1 MIYGDH
7 NELIP
12 KKQKGIKGILAQI
25 GNTIKNIAISIG
37 RGIKSVGSRIGIWI
51 KGMNKWVKA
60 VIIML
65 FIIILCSV
73 ILVSKFVGDR
83 LSKIHFKDLDEGNLG
98 INSEVY
104 SEIEGLTEKE
114 YEQVMNILLLGSDS
128 KDMSN
133 QYDGN
138 SDAIMIISIN
148 PKFKSI
154 KLISIP
160 RDTAANIDG
169 FENRYKINAAFA
181 TGKEQLAVKTIN
193 ENFGLNLK
201 EYVTV
206 NISSMYDIINEIGG
220 VEVEITKEE
229 MNSINH
235 FVDMFYEFSGKP
247 TKKVTSYGKVT
258 LTGEQAAAHVKER
271 EAGYRSGTTDYGDFG
286 RTRRQRE
293 VLVAMLNKILTK
305 DLGEISRIMD
315 LILEQVT
322 TNVDVGKYMG
332 MLPELIANKDAYL
345 SSLTSVMI
353 PKNEYSEEILENGA
367 FLYVTDME
375 KAKKDF
381 IHYMYE
387 M

>member
-1 MIYGDH
+1 
-7 NELIP
+7 
-12 KKQKGIKGILAQI
+12 
-25 GNTIKNIAISIG
+25 
-37 RGIKSVGSRIGIWI
+37 
-51 KGMNKWVKA
+51 MNKWVKA

-206 NISSMYDIINEIGG
+206 NISSI
-220 VEVEITKEE
+220 V
-229 MNSINH
+229 
-235 FVDMFYEFSGKP
+235 
-247 TKKVTSYGKVT
+247 
-258 LTGEQAAAHVKER
+258 
-271 EAGYRSGTTDYGDFG
+271 
-286 RTRRQRE
+286 
-293 VLVAMLNKILTK
+293 
-305 DLGEISRIMD
+305 
-315 LILEQVT
+315 
-322 TNVDVGKYMG
+322 
-332 MLPELIANKDAYL
+332 
-345 SSLTSVMI
+345 
-353 PKNEYSEEILENGA
+353 
-367 FLYVTDME
+367 
-375 KAKKDF
+375 
-381 IHYMYE
+381 
-387 M
+387 

>member
-1 MIYGDH
+1 MIYDDQ
-7 NELIP
+7 NKLIP
-12 KKQKGIKGILAQI
+12 KKQNRVKKILTQI
-25 GNTIKNIAISIG
+25 ANTIKNIAVSIG
-37 RGIKSVGSRIGIWI
+37 RGIKSVLTGIGIRI

-60 VIIML
+60 VIIIL
-65 FIIILCSV
+65 LIIIVLAV
-73 ILVSKFVGDR
+73 TLVGKFVGDR
-83 LSKIHFKDLDEGNLG
+83 LSKIHFKDLDEENLG
-98 INSEVY
+98 INSELY
-104 SEIEGLTEKE
+104 SEVEGLTQKE
-114 YEQVMNILLLGSDS
+114 YDQVVNILLLGSDS
-128 KDMSN
+128 KDMSD
-133 QYDGN
+133 QYAGN

-148 PKFKSI
+148 PKYKSI

-201 EYVTV
+201 EYLTV

-220 VEVEITKEE
+220 IELEITKEE

-305 DLGEISRIMD
+305 DLGEISRIID
-315 LILEQVT
+315 LILAQVT
-322 TNVDVGKYMG
+322 TNMNVGKYMG
-332 MLPELIANKDAYL
+332 MLPELVANKDAYL
-345 SSLTSVMI
+345 NNLTSVMI
-353 PKNEYSEEILENGA
+353 PKNEYSEEILENGT

>member
-1 MIYGDH
+1 MIYDDQ
-7 NELIP
+7 NKLIP
-12 KKQKGIKGILAQI
+12 KKQKGIKKILTQVVE
-25 GNTIKNIAISIG
+25 GIKNVAVFIG
-37 RGIKSVGSRIGIWI
+37 RGIKEISIRI
-51 KGMNKWVKA
+51 KGMNKWAKIIISLV
-60 VIIML
+60 VIIM
-65 FIIILCSV
+65 ILTA

-98 INSEVY
+98 INTEVY
-104 SEIEGLTEKE
+104 SEIEGLTKKE
-114 YEQVMNILLLGSDS
+114 YDQVVNILLLGSDS
-128 KDMSN
+128 KDMSD

-160 RDTAANIDG
+160 RDTAANIAG

-193 ENFGLNLK
+193 ENFGLNIK

-206 NISSMYDIINEIGG
+206 NISSMYDVINEIGG
-220 VEVEITKEE
+220 VELEITKEE

-235 FVDMFYEFSGKP
+235 FVDMFYQFSGKP

-305 DLGEISRIMD
+305 DLGEISRIID

-322 TNVDVGKYMG
+322 TNINVGKYMG
-332 MLPELIANKDAYL
+332 MLPELVANKDAYL
-345 SSLTSVMI
+345 NNLTSVMI
-353 PKNEYSEEILENGA
+353 PKNEYSEEILENGT
-367 FLYVTDME
+367 FLYVTDLE

>member
-1 MIYGDH
+1 MIYDDQ
-7 NELIP
+7 NKLIP
-12 KKQKGIKGILAQI
+12 KKQKGIKKILTQVVE
-25 GNTIKNIAISIG
+25 GIKNVAVFIG
-37 RGIKSVGSRIGIWI
+37 RGIKEISIRI
-51 KGMNKWVKA
+51 KGMNKWAKIIISLV
-60 VIIML
+60 VIIM
-65 FIIILCSV
+65 ILTA

-98 INSEVY
+98 INTEMYSEV
-104 SEIEGLTEKE
+104 EGLTKKE
-114 YEQVMNILLLGSDS
+114 YDQVVNILLLGSDS
-128 KDMSN
+128 KDMSD

-160 RDTAANIDG
+160 RDTAANIAG

-193 ENFGLNLK
+193 ENFGLNIK

-220 VEVEITKEE
+220 VELEITKEE

-235 FVDMFYEFSGKP
+235 FVDMFYKFSGKP

-305 DLGEISRIMD
+305 DLGEISRIID

-322 TNVDVGKYMG
+322 TNINVGKYMG
-332 MLPELIANKDAYL
+332 MLPELVANKDAYL
-345 SSLTSVMI
+345 NNLTSVMI
-353 PKNEYSEEILENGA
+353 PKNEYSEEILENGT
-367 FLYVTDME
+367 FLYVTNLE

>member
-1 MIYGDH
+1 MIYDDQ
-7 NELIP
+7 NKLIP
-12 KKQKGIKGILAQI
+12 KKQKGIKKILTQVVE
-25 GNTIKNIAISIG
+25 GIKNVAVFIG
-37 RGIKSVGSRIGIWI
+37 RGIKEISIRI
-51 KGMNKWVKA
+51 KGMNKWAKIIISLV
-60 VIIML
+60 VIIM
-65 FIIILCSV
+65 ILTA

-98 INSEVY
+98 INTEVY
-104 SEIEGLTEKE
+104 SEIEGLTKKE
-114 YEQVMNILLLGSDS
+114 YDQVVNILLLGSDS
-128 KDMSN
+128 KDMSE

-160 RDTAANIDG
+160 RDTAANIAG

-193 ENFGLNLK
+193 ENFGLNIK

-206 NISSMYDIINEIGG
+206 NISSMYDVINEIGG
-220 VEVEITKEE
+220 VELEITKEE

-235 FVDMFYEFSGKP
+235 FVDMFYQFSGKP

-305 DLGEISRIMD
+305 DLGEISRIID

-322 TNVDVGKYMG
+322 TNINVGKYMG
-332 MLPELIANKDAYL
+332 MLPELVANKDAYL
-345 SSLTSVMI
+345 NNLTSVMI
-353 PKNEYSEEILENGA
+353 PKNEYSEEILENGT
-367 FLYVTDME
+367 FLYVTDLE

>member
-1 MIYGDH
+1 MIYDDQ
-7 NELIP
+7 NKLIP
-12 KKQKGIKGILAQI
+12 KKQKGIKKILTQVVE
-25 GNTIKNIAISIG
+25 GIKNVAVFIG
-37 RGIKSVGSRIGIWI
+37 RGIKEISIRI
-51 KGMNKWVKA
+51 KGMNKWAKIIISLL
-60 VIIML
+60 VIIM
-65 FIIILCSV
+65 ILTV

-98 INSEVY
+98 INNEVY
-104 SEIEGLTEKE
+104 SEVEGLTKKE
-114 YEQVMNILLLGSDS
+114 YDQVVNILLLGSDS

-148 PKFKSI
+148 PKYKSI

-160 RDTAANIDG
+160 RDTAVNIDG

-181 TGKEQLAVKTIN
+181 TGKEQLAVKTVN

-201 EYVTV
+201 EYLTV
-206 NISSMYDIINEIGG
+206 NISSMYDVINEIGG
-220 VEVEITKEE
+220 VELEITKEE

-235 FVDMFYEFSGKP
+235 FVDMFYQFSGKP

-322 TNVDVGKYMG
+322 TNINVGKYIG
-332 MLPELIANKDAYL
+332 MLPEFVANKDAYL
-345 SSLTSVMI
+345 SNLTSVMI
-353 PKNEYSEEILENGA
+353 PKNEYSEEILENGT
-367 FLYVTDME
+367 FLYVTDMD

>member
-1 MIYGDH
+1 MIYDDQ
-7 NELIP
+7 NKLIP
-12 KKQKGIKGILAQI
+12 KKQKGIKKILAQI
-25 GNTIKNIAISIG
+25 GEGIKNGVISVLEAI
-37 RGIKSVGSRIGIWI
+37 KNVGSRIGIGI
-51 KGMNKWVKA
+51 KGMNKWVKV
-60 VIIML
+60 VIVML
-65 FIIILCSV
+65 LIIILLAV

-98 INSEVY
+98 INTEVY
-104 SEIEGLTEKE
+104 SEIEGLTKKE
-114 YEQVMNILLLGSDS
+114 YDQVVNILLLGSDS
-128 KDMSN
+128 KDMSD

-160 RDTAANIDG
+160 RDTAANIAG

-193 ENFGLNLK
+193 ENFGLNIK

-220 VEVEITKEE
+220 VELEITKEE

-235 FVDMFYEFSGKP
+235 FVDMFYKFSGKP
-247 TKKVTSYGKVT
+247 TKKVTNYGKVT

-305 DLGEISRIMD
+305 DLGEISRIID

-322 TNVDVGKYMG
+322 TNINVGKYMG
-332 MLPELIANKDAYL
+332 MLPELVANKDAYL
-345 SSLTSVMI
+345 NNLTSVMI
-353 PKNEYSEEILENGA
+353 PKNEYSEEILENGT
-367 FLYVTDME
+367 FLYVTDLE

>member
-1 MIYGDH
+1 MIYDDQ
-7 NELIP
+7 NKLIP
-12 KKQKGIKGILAQI
+12 KKQKGIKKILTQVVE
-25 GNTIKNIAISIG
+25 GIKNVAVFIG
-37 RGIKSVGSRIGIWI
+37 RGIKEISIRI
-51 KGMNKWVKA
+51 KGMNKWAKIIISLV
-60 VIIML
+60 VIIM
-65 FIIILCSV
+65 ILIA

-98 INSEVY
+98 INNEVY
-104 SEIEGLTEKE
+104 SEVEGLTKKE
-114 YEQVMNILLLGSDS
+114 YDQVVNILLLGSDS

-148 PKFKSI
+148 PKYKSI

-181 TGKEQLAVKTIN
+181 TGKEQLAVKTVN

-201 EYVTV
+201 EYLTV
-206 NISSMYDIINEIGG
+206 NISSMYDVINEIGG
-220 VEVEITKEE
+220 VELEITKEE

-235 FVDMFYEFSGKP
+235 FVDMFYQFSGKP

-322 TNVDVGKYMG
+322 TNINVGKYIG
-332 MLPELIANKDAYL
+332 MLPEFVANKDAYL
-345 SSLTSVMI
+345 SNLTSVMI
-353 PKNEYSEEILENGA
+353 PKNEYSEEILENGT
-367 FLYVTDME
+367 FLYVTDMD

>member
-1 MIYGDH
+1 MIYDDQ
-7 NELIP
+7 NKLIP
-12 KKQKGIKGILAQI
+12 KKQKGIKKILTQVVE
-25 GNTIKNIAISIG
+25 GIKNVAVFIG
-37 RGIKSVGSRIGIWI
+37 RGIKEISIRI
-51 KGMNKWVKA
+51 KGMNKWAKIVISLL
-60 VIIML
+60 VIIM
-65 FIIILCSV
+65 ILIA

-98 INSEVY
+98 INNEVY
-104 SEIEGLTEKE
+104 SEVEGLTKKE
-114 YEQVMNILLLGSDS
+114 YDQVVNILLLGSDS

-148 PKFKSI
+148 PKYKSI

-181 TGKEQLAVKTIN
+181 TGKEQLAVKTVN

-201 EYVTV
+201 EYLTV
-206 NISSMYDIINEIGG
+206 NISSMYDVINEIGG
-220 VEVEITKEE
+220 VELEITKEE

-235 FVDMFYEFSGKP
+235 FVDMFYQFSGKP

-322 TNVDVGKYMG
+322 TNINVGKYIG
-332 MLPELIANKDAYL
+332 MLPEFVANKDAYL
-345 SSLTSVMI
+345 SNLTSVMI
-353 PKNEYSEEILENGA
+353 PKNEYSEEILENGT
-367 FLYVTDME
+367 FLYVTDMD
-375 KAKKDF
+375 KAKRDF

>member
-1 MIYGDH
+1 MIYDDQ
-7 NELIP
+7 NKLIP
-12 KKQKGIKGILAQI
+12 KKQKGIKKILTQVVE
-25 GNTIKNIAISIG
+25 GIKNVAVFIG
-37 RGIKSVGSRIGIWI
+37 RGIKEISIRI
-51 KGMNKWVKA
+51 KGMNKWAKIIISLV
-60 VIIML
+60 VIIM
-65 FIIILCSV
+65 ILTA

-98 INSEVY
+98 INTEMYSEV
-104 SEIEGLTEKE
+104 EGLTKKE
-114 YEQVMNILLLGSDS
+114 YDQVVNILLLGSDS
-128 KDMSN
+128 KDMSD

-160 RDTAANIDG
+160 RDTAANIAG

-193 ENFGLNLK
+193 ENFGLNIK

-220 VEVEITKEE
+220 VELEITKEE

-235 FVDMFYEFSGKP
+235 FVDMFYQFSGKP

-305 DLGEISRIMD
+305 DLGEISRIID

-322 TNVDVGKYMG
+322 TNINVGKYMG
-332 MLPELIANKDAYL
+332 MLPELVANKDAYL
-345 SSLTSVMI
+345 NNLTSVMI
-353 PKNEYSEEILENGA
+353 PKNEYSEEILENGT
-367 FLYVTDME
+367 FLYVTDLE

>member
-1 MIYGDH
+1 MIYDDQ
-7 NELIP
+7 NKLIP
-12 KKQKGIKGILAQI
+12 KKQKGIKKILTQVVE
-25 GNTIKNIAISIG
+25 GIKNVAVFIG
-37 RGIKSVGSRIGIWI
+37 RGIKEISIRI
-51 KGMNKWVKA
+51 KGMNKWAKIIISLV
-60 VIIML
+60 VIIM
-65 FIIILCSV
+65 ILTA

-98 INSEVY
+98 INTEVY
-104 SEIEGLTEKE
+104 SEIEGLTKKE
-114 YEQVMNILLLGSDS
+114 YDQVVNILLLGSDS
-128 KDMSN
+128 KDMSD

-160 RDTAANIDG
+160 RDTAANIAG

-193 ENFGLNLK
+193 ENFGLNIK

-220 VEVEITKEE
+220 VELEITKEE

-235 FVDMFYEFSGKP
+235 FVDMFYQFSGKP

-305 DLGEISRIMD
+305 DLGEISRIID

-322 TNVDVGKYMG
+322 TNINVGKYMG
-332 MLPELIANKDAYL
+332 MLPELVANKDAYL
-345 SSLTSVMI
+345 NNLTSVMI
-353 PKNEYSEEILENGA
+353 PKNEYSEEILENGT
-367 FLYVTDME
+367 FLYVTDLE